1 MVHVRKWGEW
11 WDRRHLRLKS
21 IEGMGQT
28 VTELNCTLLIYT
40 NDTEQGN
47 DGERDVDSYTYME

>member
-1 MVHVRKWGEW
+1 
-11 WDRRHLRLKS
+11 LRLKS
-21 IEGMGQT
+21 LEGMGQT